1 MRPILLGEC
10 DPHSDDP
17 ANALSAAVPG
27 SSGWRLWRMIDE
39 AQPMTREEYD
49 ALFERRNLVRGR
61 EWDAREARAAA
72 DRLTD
77 ALPRGSTVVA
87 LGQRVWAATCR
98 GYPPEPRACVPIG
111 GSTFTYL
118 PHPSGRN
125 LYYNDAM
132 NRWWAGKL
140 LSELAKVAA
149 WRAEHLDRLK
159 RPDARRARSY
169 CRDGPQ

>member
-1 MRPILLGEC
+1 MSRVILLGEC

-49 ALFERRNLVRGR
+49 KLFERRNLVRGR
-61 EWDAREARAAA
+61 EWVAEAARAAA
-72 DRLTD
+72 DEMTD
-77 ALPRGSTVVA
+77 RLPRESTVVA
-87 LGQRVWAATCR
+87 LGGRVWAAMCR
-98 GYPPEPRACVPIG
+98 GYYPPEPRARVTIG
-111 GSTFTYL
+111 GSTFVYL
-118 PHPSGRN
+118 PYPSGRN

-140 LSELAKVAA
+140 LSDLVRRGAPHVSHE
-149 WRAEHLDRLK
+149 RA
-159 RPDARRARSY
+159 P
-169 CRDGPQ
+169 